1 MIRRPPRSTRTDTL
15 FPFTTL
21 FRSISTPVKNPVS
34 LRNEGD
40 PFCTAKLNAS
50 DTRRGVCHGPVV
62 LPLFTA
68 VKPDKTNKPRH
79 RAGALPLYCF
89 VYSELPGQLR
99 PDLEVIARSEEN
111 TSELQL
117 LMRNTYTVF
126 CLKK

>member
-1 MIRRPPRSTRTDTL
+1 MQFQKRGCYGLQSR
-15 FPFTTL
+15 
-21 FRSISTPVKNPVS
+21 FRIACWISTPVKNPVS

-68 VKPDKTNKPRH
+68 VKPDKTKKPRH

-89 VYSELPGQLR
+89 VSSELLGQPR
-99 PDLEVIARSEEN
+99 PVLDKIANKSSERVRE
-111 TSELQL
+111 
-117 LMRNTYTVF
+117 
-126 CLKK
+126 